1 MQGNMGQGQMF
12 STTDFMRL
20 VMKIFGLLAIIFI
33 GIAIA
38 VPWAGYTIPG
48 TNYGLSLNGW
58 GVSTSIPESLVG
70 SESYKLLSDPFYIN
84 TMQAGITEGTV
95 ASICMIL
102 VFIFTI
108 LTLLISIKAF
118 RSIGTGGVNKTY
130 LFAGIFVII
139 TMVLCVIA
147 VSQANSYGT
156 SQNYYQGGSSII
168 GGFGYTW
175 GFILAIIA
183 MIFFFIN
190 YGLDIFLLQSGMGMQ
205 RRAPYQQQQ
214 PQMMYTS
221 QQPPVQQPPVQQT
234 PIPQTQQTE
243 QPPMAGMA
251 CPKCGV
257 QLQAGAKF
265 CPGCGAKI

>member
-1 MQGNMGQGQMF
+1 
-12 STTDFMRL
+12 
-20 VMKIFGLLAIIFI
+20 
-33 GIAIA
+33 
-38 VPWAGYTIPG
+38 
-48 TNYGLSLNGW
+48 
-58 GVSTSIPESLVG
+58 
-70 SESYKLLSDPFYIN
+70 
-84 TMQAGITEGTV
+84 MQAGITEGTV

-102 VFIFTI
+102 VFVFTI

-130 LFAGIFVII
+130 LFAGIFAII

-147 VSQANSYGT
+147 VTQANSYGT
-156 SQNYYQGGSSII
+156 SQNYLQGGSSII

-190 YGLDIFLLQSGMGMQ
+190 YGLNIFMLQSGMGTQ
-205 RRAPYQQQQ
+205 RRAPNQQYQQQ
-214 PQMMYTS
+214 PQMMYAS
-221 QQPPVQQPPVQQT
+221 QQPPQQPGQQPPVQQT
-234 PIPQTQQTE
+234 PIPQPQQPE
-243 QPPMAGMA
+243 QPPMAGMS
-251 CPKCGV
+251 CPKCGG